1 LSPICDHSVG
11 NLVQFQQTGAQDRH
25 KERCRKQSEDIL
37 GQMLCWKVLEKYSS
51 MIAKIQK
58 MTKFLKPGLNPSVFT
73 IVLAQLNTLEY
84 CPVDLSTMRVFNT
97 SIGYIQVC
105 AMAPAVAP
113 AKNRCVFD
121 GSAPQKLFL
130 IVSKM
135 PNLRPVS
142 GKIFMTF
149 TKFPRHSDLIPPS
162 EYINC
167 KVFK

>member
-1 LSPICDHSVG
+1 MPKTVGRYPRPNALFTGFGKTLLHDCKIFKIPSKILSKIHS
-11 NLVQFQQTGAQDRH
+11 
-25 KERCRKQSEDIL
+25 
-37 GQMLCWKVLEKYSS
+37 
-51 MIAKIQK
+51 
-58 MTKFLKPGLNPSVFT
+58 KFLKPGLNPSVLM
-73 IVLAQLNTLEY
+73 IVLAQLYTLEY